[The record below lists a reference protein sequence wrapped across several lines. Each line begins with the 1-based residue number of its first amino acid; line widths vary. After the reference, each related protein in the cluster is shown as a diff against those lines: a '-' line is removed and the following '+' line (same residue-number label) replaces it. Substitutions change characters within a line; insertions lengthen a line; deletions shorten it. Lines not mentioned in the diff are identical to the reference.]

1 MAKRVLITGAS
12 GLLGRA
18 IFREFKSDSS
28 WTVCGLAFSRAGED
42 LVRVDLTCREA
53 VDKVVEDFKVLTIAL
68 ELLLHTLKSFVFVG

>member
-68 ELLLHTLKSFVFVG
+68 ELCYIQISCVCWIG